1 MKSFQSLD
9 AILNFGVKRQKSPS
23 VIERKQ
29 GILSAEVS
37 DSYEL
42 ARYSPQQGMWYTI
55 ISVQT
60 SESIIRQPIIPN
72 KKQKGEEGRE
82 NNLPFGICND

>member
-1 MKSFQSLD
+1 LD

-42 ARYSPQQGMWYTI
+42 ARYSPQQGM
-55 ISVQT
+55 
-60 SESIIRQPIIPN
+60 
-72 KKQKGEEGRE
+72 
-82 NNLPFGICND
+82 